1 MLNDPINTRKVSI
14 NDTEIWSK
22 PLYILSQD
30 PITECIKHKNAVGIS
45 KIIEV
50 AQSLLNTVEGIKN
63 GILIEKAAI
72 AENKE
77 ILKIVIYE
85 KTGSNC

>member
-1 MLNDPINTRKVSI
+1 MLNDPINNRKVSI

-22 PLYILSQD
+22 PLYIFSQD
-30 PITECIKHKNAVGIS
+30 PITECIKHKYAVGIN

-50 AQSLLNTVEGIKN
+50 AQSLLNTVEGIKYE
-63 GILIEKAAI
+63 ILIENAAI

-77 ILKIVIYE
+77 ILRNVM
-85 KTGSNC
+85 TR